1 MAITKKKTKLA
12 LPPSSSS
19 IDDKAMVEMINKG
32 GSTVTKAEPPIQEE
46 EDKLK
51 SFTLRI
57 YESELAKV
65 REAISK
71 MPKRGRQSMQEFML
85 EAILDRIEKKI

>member
-12 LPPSSSS
+12 LPPASSN

-32 GSTVTKAEPPIQEE
+32 GSTVTKAESAQE

-57 YESELAKV
+57 YESELAKI

-71 MPKRGRQSMQEFML
+71 MPKRGRQSMQEFMM
-85 EAILDRIEKKI
+85 EAILDRIEKKS

>member
-12 LPPSSSS
+12 LPPTSSN

-32 GSTVTKAEPPIQEE
+32 GSTVSKSEPAQE

-57 YESELAKV
+57 YESELAKI

-85 EAILDRIEKKI
+85 EAILDRIERKS

>member
-32 GSTVTKAEPPIQEE
+32 GSTVTKAEPPIQE